1 MDKNNP
7 IIKKSAY
14 QEDLQ
19 RTATLTEQEI
29 NSQYIIEKGNR
40 IRVPYR
46 MVKQVIFTNVKQS
59 GEFSDPEHAAR
70 LQYRLLLNDAI
81 LKARVHYIRNKILII
96 YNPKDAGNLK
106 DKIDLDGIKAFL
118 KEQKVEIDENSI
130 SDEPYDYYKDFY
142 TYAFDSPSIREHPPY
157 GYTLKE
163 WKKMKPDWEKKIK
176 EYTKKKELTQEK
188 FRQDYLIEHPELA
201 KELGIEIKDSEKK
214 PKKSERG
221 FWFHGM

>member
-7 IIKKSAY
+7 VIKKSAY

-19 RTATLTEQEI
+19 RTAALTKEQI
-29 NSQYIIEKGNR
+29 DSQYLLENGNK

-46 MVKQVIFTNVKQS
+46 MVKQVIFTNVEHK

-96 YNPKDAGNLK
+96 YNPEHADNLK
-106 DKIDLDGIKAFL
+106 DKISLEGIRTLL

-142 TYAFDSPSIREHPPY
+142 TYAFASPSIREHPPY
-157 GYTLKE
+157 GYTIQE
-163 WKKMKPDWEKKIK
+163 WKKMKPEWNEKVKK
-176 EYTKKKELTQEK
+176 YKKKKDLAQEK
-188 FRQDYLIEHPELA
+188 FRNEYLIDHPELA
-201 KELGIEIKDSEKK
+201 KELGIEIKDSKKNTKK
-214 PKKSERG
+214 PEKG
-221 FWFHGM
+221 F